1 MQGLSRIATLE
12 QLRARIQN
20 IEKRTL
26 FEASENLGVK
36 GKEFSVPGPG
46 ILHEVFADS
55 ARDSGAALGFALTVS
70 HSLMT
75 PQRPAILVVQAMADS
90 QEKGV
95 LYGGGMVSL
104 GLDPERIILCRPE
117 TPIELLWAIEE
128 AIACR
133 AISAVIADIG
143 DKVKALDFTA
153 SRRLSLRAASGGSSV
168 FLLRYGTGRE
178 ATAARLRWR
187 IEPAAS
193 GEKEFDPRA
202 PGLPRWRVV
211 LEKGR
216 LGTKRDPLEWMLDWT
231 QDGFALVKP
240 QTRAGTVGTGAAPLS
255 GAQPAALGD
264 RLPEAG

>member
-20 IEKRTL
+20 IEKRTP
-26 FEASENLGVK
+26 FEAPETPRVK
-36 GKEFSVPGPG
+36 DKEFSVPGPG

-55 ARDSGAALGFALTVS
+55 ARDSGAALGFALAMSRT
-70 HSLMT
+70 LMT
-75 PQRPAILVVQAMADS
+75 SQRPAILVVQAVADS

-95 LYGGGMVSL
+95 VYGGGMVGL

-133 AISAVIADIG
+133 AIAAVIADIG

-153 SRRLSLRAASGGSSV
+153 SRRLSLRGASGGSSV
-168 FLLRYGTGRE
+168 FLLRTGTGRE

-187 IEPAAS
+187 IEPAVS

-202 PGLPRWRVV
+202 PGSPRWRVA

-216 LGTKRDPLEWMLDWT
+216 LGTKRDSLEWMLDWT
-231 QDGFALVKP
+231 QDGFALVKS
-240 QTRAGTVGTGAAPLS
+240 QTRAGAPRGGAAPLP
-255 GAQPAALGD
+255 GTQPAALGD